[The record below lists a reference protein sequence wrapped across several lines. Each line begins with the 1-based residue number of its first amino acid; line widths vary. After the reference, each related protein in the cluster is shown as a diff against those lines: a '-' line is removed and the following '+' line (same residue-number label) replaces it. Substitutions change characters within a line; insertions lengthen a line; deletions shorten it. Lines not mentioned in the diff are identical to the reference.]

1 MSAVFIVMQGEDHE
15 GGSVVAVASSPEA
28 ARKAALECMEDH
40 WRSGEWKATT
50 PMAHELSSWQQG
62 CDWMT
67 IRKHIV
73 LD

>member
-1 MSAVFIVMQGEDHE
+1 MSVFIVMLGEDHE
-15 GGSVVAVASSPEA
+15 GGSVVAAAASLEG
-28 ARKAALECMEDH
+28 ARRAALECMEDH
-40 WRSGEWKATT
+40 WRSGEWATT
-50 PMAHELSSWQQG
+50 PLWGDELSSWQQG